1 MASKMLFYHGCLVY
15 INRGKDADGE
25 MTTGF
30 EATGENGLVIAGGFY
45 NRKMTD
51 NEILREL
58 EIVLADR
65 AVHPEDYESGVS
77 SDSQKEE

>member
-1 MASKMLFYHGCLVY
+1 MASKMLFYRGCLVY
-15 INRGKDADGE
+15 IGRGKDEDGE

-30 EATGENGLVIAGGFY
+30 EATGENGLVIAGRFY

-65 AVHPEDYESGVS
+65 AAHPEDYESGVS
-77 SDSQKEE
+77 LPEEKK